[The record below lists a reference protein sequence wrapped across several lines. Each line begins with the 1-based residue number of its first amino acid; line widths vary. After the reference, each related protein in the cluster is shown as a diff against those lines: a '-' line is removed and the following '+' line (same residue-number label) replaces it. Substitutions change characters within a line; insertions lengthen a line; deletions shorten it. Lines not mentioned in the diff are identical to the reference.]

1 MVTQEQFNRS
11 KDIIKA
17 GWPSDMIVEEEDNKL
32 VLKCENGAYLVY
44 RRMVLPPELQD
55 NPVAMRMMHGKVMF
69 QFTEKLED
77 SPFNNVSMEIA
88 GRREAKGRVKEALE
102 ELAFR
107 VQLGNVLL

>member
-11 KDIIKA
+11 KAIIKA
-17 GWPSDMIVEEEDNKL
+17 GWPEDRIVEEEDNKL
-32 VLKCENGAYLVY
+32 VLKCENGAFLIY
-44 RRMVLPPELQD
+44 RRLVIPLELKET
-55 NPVAMRMMHGKVMF
+55 PAATMMTDKVMF

-77 SPFNNVSMEIA
+77 SPYNNVSMEIA
-88 GRREAKGRVKEALE
+88 GKREAEGRVKEALK